1 MKRIAGIFLIA
12 MIGGAVSLGLY
23 KTFEKKQSY
32 FINRPEGI
40 PIRKVGYNP
49 SAAFNQPDFEA
60 AAAISV
66 HAVVHI
72 VSEFQKKSL
81 VYDDFFEFFK
91 CFSRTRT

>member
-40 PIRKVGYNP
+40 PISNVLLLP
-49 SAAFNQPDFEA
+49 DSPQPRRQNGLFE
-60 AAAISV
+60 INKGK
-66 HAVVHI
+66 H
-72 VSEFQKKSL
+72 
-81 VYDDFFEFFK
+81 FK
-91 CFSRTRT
+91 TGFAPK